1 MQVHQLLRRVIITTT
16 GCLLLGI
23 LTISMA
29 STTPASTFDPEQ
41 ALQTSQAAIGKPVGD
56 YILHNAQ
63 GQPVNLSS
71 YRGKPLVISLI
82 YTSCYHICPTTTKYL
97 QSVIK
102 KAKQVL
108 GDDSFNVI
116 TIGFDVVNDSPQ
128 AMRLF
133 AAQQGVDMDNWAFLS
148 IDQPTLD
155 KLAGDTGFLYYA
167 SPHGFDHLIQA
178 TVVDADGKVYRQV
191 YDMKFDTPKLIEP
204 LKELVYGTPKGASL
218 MSHIGNRIR
227 LFCTVYD
234 PKSDRYIFDYS
245 IFIGMLIGLT
255 TLGFIGYLVIREWR
269 KTRAGTA

>member
-1 MQVHQLLRRVIITTT
+1 MYAHQLLRRVIVTTT
-16 GCLLLGI
+16 DCLLLGL

-29 STTPASTFDPEQ
+29 SATPASTFDPKQ
-41 ALQTSQAAIGKPVGD
+41 ALQTSQAAIGKPVAD
-56 YILHNAQ
+56 YILHNDL

-82 YTSCYHICPTTTKYL
+82 YTSCYHICPTTTQHL

-116 TIGFDVVNDSPQ
+116 TVGFDVVNDSPQ

-133 AAQQGVDMDNWAFLS
+133 AAQQGVDMDNWSFLS

-155 KLAGDTGFLYYA
+155 KLARDIGFLYYA

-178 TVVDADGKVYRQV
+178 TIVDADGLVYRQV
-191 YDMKFDTPKLIEP
+191 YDMQFDTPKLIEP

-218 MSHIGNRIR
+218 MTHIGNRIR

-269 KTRAGTA
+269 KPRTGAD